1 MKNHL
6 MQGIMCLLIMFSCIS
21 TNAQTPPVKDPDT
34 NRPSL
39 FQQLPTQANCRIVD
53 LESLLEYKV
62 GSQVNLQIAD
72 NLHFVGTVSSIAAK
86 YENKIKSVVV
96 RSINFPGSALT
107 FSKITKEDG
116 STYFTGRIISYQHAD
131 AYEIV
136 NEKGIYS
143 FVKKGFYD
151 MVND

>member
-1 MKNHL
+1 MKNPMH
-6 MQGIMCLLIMFSCIS
+6 GILCLLIMFCCIN

-39 FQQLPTQANCRIVD
+39 FPHLPQQSDCRIPD
-53 LESLLEYKV
+53 LESLLSSHIGV
-62 GSQVNLQIAD
+62 QVSIQIAD
-72 NLHFVGTVSSIAAK
+72 NIQFVGTVSSVATK

-96 RSINFPGSALT
+96 RSTNFPGSALT

-116 STYFTGRIISYQHAD
+116 SISYAGRIISYQHAD
-131 AYEIV
+131 AFEIV
-136 NEKGIYS
+136 QENGRYS

-151 MVND
+151 LVND